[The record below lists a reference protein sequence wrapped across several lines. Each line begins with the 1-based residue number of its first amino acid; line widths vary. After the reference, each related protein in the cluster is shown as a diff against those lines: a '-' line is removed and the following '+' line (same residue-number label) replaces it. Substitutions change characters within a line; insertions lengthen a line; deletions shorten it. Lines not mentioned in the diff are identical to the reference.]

1 MCQQRSQA
9 GTQSQGVSCSA
20 PMRIKK
26 QHGGTNDNVRN
37 RTEIERNRTEPVM
50 CQQRSQADTESQDA
64 SCSSPAQIK
73 KRHREMMMCA
83 ISHFKQGQNP
93 MGLRTL
99 GWATLGVCSLVV

>member
-50 CQQRSQADTESQDA
+50 CQQRSQADIESREV
-64 SCSSPAQIK
+64 SCSAPAQIK
-73 KRHREMMMCA
+73 ERHGGTNDDVQSCA
-83 ISHFKQGQNP
+83 SSVLKQTPN
-93 MGLRTL
+93 LRML
-99 GWATLGVCSLVV
+99 HVHRRRR